1 MKLCPPAVNAYL
13 VPWARVSSLVP
24 DEVAI
29 ETSCEWLLP
38 FRIVPAHLVSPL
50 VTFAA
55 AGTPLLI
62 VTEAI
67 CFSTVA
73 LFKATA

>member
-1 MKLCPPAVNAYL
+1 MLEPAVAVIACNA
-13 VPWARVSSLVP
+13 VSALDPCAELAQFEVMSFTIVP
-24 DEVAI
+24 D
-29 ETSCEWLLP
+29 
-38 FRIVPAHLVSPL
+38 HLVSPL

-73 LFKATA
+73 LFKATP